1 MNLSIKYHG
10 VDMQLQDLDLH
21 LDFLQLQGAH

>member
-10 VDMQLQDLDLH
+10 VDMQLQDLDSD
-21 LDFLQLQGAH
+21 LDFLQLQDAH

>member
-10 VDMQLQDLDLH
+10 VDMQLQDLDLD